1 MVAHATTPH
10 RGHTDPDPG
19 GEEVWDANQ
28 VWAHLAE
35 IGGFWL
41 TELEKVVD
49 AASDEPVPFG
59 RVKTD
64 PARIAAIAQ
73 GRRRDVTVN
82 LETTRRN
89 LDSLRAYLAGL
100 SKDDWRRVG
109 SHSTLG
115 EMDVAR
121 QLSEFHV
128 GHAEQHLDQLDGL
141 AAAEGSPAR

>member
-1 MVAHATTPH
+1 ML
-10 RGHTDPDPG
+10 RYWL
-19 GEEVWDANQ
+19 GEVERILGQ
-28 VWAHLAE
+28 S
-35 IGGFWL
+35 
-41 TELEKVVD
+41 
-49 AASDEPVPFG
+49 AADTEPVPFG

-109 SHSTLG
+109 RHSTLG

-141 AAAEGSPAR
+141 APAEGSPPR